1 MFHPEHFVSRKH
13 AKRQIVF
20 KDFSDSISSNDR
32 IQFIESL
39 MDQYKIKF
47 NYIDHFFSGPK
58 NSRKITKKSFVEFH
72 SQQSAIKAL
81 EALGGKNKKF
91 EITDSESCTLTT
103 AITAINQK
111 RNWSLRKA
119 SELIK
124 ESSLSSGK
132 NVEINWKE
140 RRVIVDSKEVFL
152 QSNQDLGGRFLNPYD
167 RLKLP

>member
-1 MFHPEHFVSRKH
+1 MALVKVQDSESVISNFEFLPP
-13 AKRQIVF
+13 
-20 KDFSDSISSNDR
+20 SISRALEADDGEWSSTNVF
-32 IQFIESL
+32 FILRE
-39 MDQYKIKF
+39 
-47 NYIDHFFSGPK
+47 FSGPK
-58 NSRKITKKSFVEFH
+58 NSRKITKKSFVEFY

-140 RRVIVDSKEVFL
+140 RRVTVDSKEVFL